1 MDVITPGSVR
11 RIGMVRN
18 PRSHRNARGKAA
30 RNAALDELGS
40 DIEIAEPATRDEID
54 AVLARF
60 AQRGIDLLIV
70 DGGDGTVRDVLSR
83 GLAVFGDAW
92 PRLMVLPKGKTNALA
107 VDLGMHGICTLDE
120 AVVALPSAHTL
131 ERRPLLIERQDAPA
145 PPVMGFI
152 MGAGI
157 YTLAIEAGQVAH
169 RYGAFQSFAV
179 GVTAFAGIMQ
189 GLVGFGRT
197 RWREPVPI
205 SLFIGADEHEL
216 PNALDPEGGL
226 RFAAGFSTLRTFPLG
241 MKPFAEVDGAV
252 RFLVYDRPLRRAMA
266 LAPAVLMGLDR
277 PFLARL
283 GIHRGGSEQVTV
295 DLGCPFIVDGEAFPS
310 GRYRIAAGP
319 SLQFIVP

>member
-18 PRSHRNARGKAA
+18 PRSHRNARGKADPDQA
-30 RNAALDELGS
+30 VDVPGA

-83 GLAVFGDAW
+83 GLAVFGDVW

-107 VDLGMHGICTLDE
+107 VDLGMHGICTLEE
-120 AVVALPSAHTL
+120 AVAALPSAHTL
-131 ERRPLLIERQDAPA
+131 ERRPLLIERVDKPA
-145 PPVMGFI
+145 PPVAGFI
-152 MGAGI
+152 MGAGV
-157 YTLAIEAGQVAH
+157 YTVAIEAGQVAH

-179 GVTAFAGIMQ
+179 GVTAVVGILQ

-197 RWREPVPI
+197 RWRKPVPMR
-205 SLFIGADEHEL
+205 LFMGADGREL
-216 PNALDPEGGL
+216 PNALDTAGGL

-241 MKPFAEVDGAV
+241 MKPFAGVEGAV

-266 LAPAVLMGLDR
+266 MAPAVLMGFDR

-283 GIHRGGSEQVTV
+283 GIHRGGAEQVTIE
-295 DLGCPFIVDGEAFPS
+295 LGCQFIVDGEAFPS
-310 GRYRIAAGP
+310 GHYRITPGP
-319 SLQFIVP
+319 RLQFIVP